1 MDRRTPHR
9 RAGGL
14 TARAMGIAGKTV
26 LITGASSGIGEATAL
41 RLAASGAAVVLGARR
56 RGRLDALVARIA
68 AAGGQAVALES
79 DVTRRA
85 DMEALAALAV
95 ARFGTIDVL
104 VNNAGVMPISRL
116 DVYDID
122 GWDRTIDTNIKGM
135 LYAIAAVLPRM
146 KAQRSGHIVTVASV
160 AGHRINGGSAVY
172 AASKHAVRVISEALR
187 QEVTADG
194 IRATIVSPGATRSEL
209 FDAIRDPASQRR
221 LAGAAEMALPADT
234 VARAIAYAIGEPD
247 AVDINEI
254 IIRPQAQEA

>member
-1 MDRRTPHR
+1 
-9 RAGGL
+9 
-14 TARAMGIAGKTV
+14 MGVAGKTV

-41 RLAASGAAVVLGARR
+41 RLAASGASVVLSARR
-56 RGRLDALVARIA
+56 RDRLDMLVARIG
-68 AAGGQAVALES
+68 AAGGRAVALES

-85 DMEALAALAV
+85 DMEALARLAME
-95 ARFGTIDVL
+95 RFGSIDVL
-104 VNNAGVMPISRL
+104 INNAGVMPISRL
-116 DVYDID
+116 DVYDVD
-122 GWDRTIDTNIKGM
+122 GWDRTIDTNIKGV

-146 KAQRSGHIVTVASV
+146 KAQRSGHIVTIASV

-209 FDAIRDPASQRR
+209 FDKIDDPASQRR

-247 AVDINEI
+247 EVDVNEI
-254 IIRPQAQEA
+254 IIRPQAQDA

>member
-1 MDRRTPHR
+1 
-9 RAGGL
+9 
-14 TARAMGIAGKTV
+14 MGVAGKTV

-41 RLAASGAAVVLGARR
+41 RLAASGASVVLSARR
-56 RGRLDALVARIA
+56 RDRLDVLVARIG
-68 AAGGQAVALES
+68 AAGGRAVALES

-85 DMEALAALAV
+85 DMEALARLAME
-95 ARFGTIDVL
+95 RFGSIDVL
-104 VNNAGVMPISRL
+104 INNAGVMPISRL
-116 DVYDID
+116 DVYDVD
-122 GWDRTIDTNIKGM
+122 GWDRTIDTNIKGV

-146 KAQRSGHIVTVASV
+146 KAQRSGHIVTIASV
-160 AGHRINGGSAVY
+160 AGHKINGGSAVY

-209 FDAIRDPASQRR
+209 FDKIDDPASQRR

-247 AVDINEI
+247 EVDVNEI
-254 IIRPQAQEA
+254 IIRPQAQDA